1 MTLERSPQ
9 MTRHTPSPISLPRDD
24 AERAAP
30 LDHAP
35 LALLEV
41 AASVAEGARK
51 LVPSCTA
58 TVAVELGSAWQ
69 LLAQCGN
76 VDVASDWR
84 GALAVGL
91 PSGERAQQGDGYAV
105 SAFPSSN
112 LRALLILLAEP
123 ETEVPTHAHASLR
136 TLLDE
141 GGALLDDALAVQQ
154 RDRAVR
160 RVTLLEHARRQV
172 RPSRVTDDVE
182 DAISSLWPCASVHFH
197 DLDEIRDA
205 PWSTRGLVQT
215 SYDLD
220 RLVVDDAP
228 GSGLLPADLSYRVAI
243 PFRSR
248 RGAFLVQPWAGG
260 EDLDIESVAAA
271 SAVARTAELL
281 DRQHALTTEIR
292 TLRREDPETGCSP
305 GDALALRL
313 THALETNHHGDV
325 AVVLVEIEP
334 SSESSDGEL
343 HGFVGQALADAV
355 RRDRAEIFRV
365 SSRRFAVVLVGTSAR
380 DARLVAQRLHLAAR
394 TASDEAAGTVA
405 VGVALAPVH
414 GTTAMELIDAAE
426 QAMRATAAVGGDP
439 ATATERGRRYA
450 TAVDVFQ
457 RVEALRTLK
466 TLADQACH
474 GGLAHSDAVA
484 ERAVR
489 IATAMH
495 LEHEVLLAVQLAGE
509 LHEIGSLLLRDGAL
523 SDAAAVTLAGRMIR
537 ACGLPEAATIVESM
551 YERFDGSWIPLGRA
565 GQAIPIGARILAVAD
580 HFETALEGRSAAD
593 AMAAAVTSLEA
604 QSGRSLDP
612 HVIEVALRTRE
623 QHRAGR
629 LPLAE

>member
-1 MTLERSPQ
+1 
-9 MTRHTPSPISLPRDD
+9 MTRHTPSPIAAHTDES
-24 AERAAP
+24 ERATQP
-30 LDHAP
+30 GSAP

-41 AASVAEGARK
+41 ATSVAEGARK
-51 LVPSCTA
+51 LVPSCTVA
-58 TVAVELGSAWQ
+58 VAVELGSAWQ
-69 LLAQCGN
+69 LLAQVGS

-84 GALAVGL
+84 GTLAAGL
-91 PSGERAQQGDGYAV
+91 RQGERSLQGDGYAV
-105 SAFPSSN
+105 SAFPTTSI
-112 LRALLILLAEP
+112 RALLILLSEP
-123 ETEVPTHAHASLR
+123 EAEVPAHAHASVR

-160 RVTLLEHARRQV
+160 RVMLLEHARGEV

-182 DAISSLWPCASVHFH
+182 DAISSLWPRASVRFH
-197 DLDEIRDA
+197 DLDDIRDS

-228 GSGLLPADLSYRVAI
+228 GSGLLPPDLSYRVAI

-248 RGAFLVQPWAGG
+248 RGAFLVQPWAAG

-305 GDALALRL
+305 GDALTVRL
-313 THALETNHHGDV
+313 TDALETNHHGDV
-325 AVVLVEIEP
+325 AVILVEIELATP
-334 SSESSDGEL
+334 GSDGDL
-343 HGFVGQALADAV
+343 PGIVGQALADAV
-355 RRDRAEIFRV
+355 RRDRAEIFRE
-365 SSRRFAVVLVGTSAR
+365 SAHRFAVVLVGTSAR

-394 TASDEAAGTVA
+394 TACGGGACSAA

-414 GTTAMELIDAAE
+414 GTTANELIDAAE
-426 QAMRATAAVGGDP
+426 QVMNATAAVGGDP

-484 ERAVR
+484 ERSVR

-495 LEHEVLLAVQLAGE
+495 LDHEVLLALQLAGE

-523 SDAAAVTLAGRMIR
+523 SDAAAATLAGRMIR
-537 ACGLPEAATIVESM
+537 ACGLPEAAAIVESM

-565 GQAIPIGARILAVAD
+565 GEVIPVGARILAVAN
-580 HFETALEGRSAAD
+580 HFETALEGRSAD
-593 AMAAAVTSLEA
+593 DSMAAAVTSLEE
-604 QSGRSLDP
+604 QSGRSFDP
-612 HVIEVALRTRE
+612 RVVQVALRTRE

-629 LPLAE
+629 LPLPE